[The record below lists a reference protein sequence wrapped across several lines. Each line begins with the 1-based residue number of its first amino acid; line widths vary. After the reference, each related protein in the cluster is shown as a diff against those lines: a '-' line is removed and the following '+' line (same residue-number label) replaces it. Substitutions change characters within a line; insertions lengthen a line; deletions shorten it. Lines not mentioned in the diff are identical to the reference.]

1 MTWAG
6 ERRLQYIG
14 GIALFAVLVS
24 GGVYWK
30 YFKKT
35 PTCSDNIQNGTETG
49 VDCGGICVRYC
60 KNEIT
65 NPKVRWQLPFVVTPT
80 STTAVAYIEH
90 GFAGVSARTVNYKF
104 DVYDADGSIIAT
116 RTGSTFVGT
125 VGKSAIVEP
134 LIQVDGSKVAQVR
147 FSFVGDTIW
156 EKTDP
161 DVSTFV
167 IKTDI
172 TRAEAFEAGTRVR
185 ALLENK
191 TDTTFTNMPVVVLLH
206 NDDDNT
212 IAASTKIVDSLPAN
226 QNKEIVFTWPDTT
239 LVKKINRIEVLPR
252 INPFTLPQK

>member
-14 GIALFAVLVS
+14 GIALFVVLVS

-104 DVYDADGSIIAT
+104 DVYDADGSVIAT
-116 RTGSTFVGT
+116 RAGSTFVGT

-147 FSFVGDTIW
+147 FSFLGDIVW

-161 DVSTFV
+161 TISTFV

-172 TRAEAFEAGTRVR
+172 TRAENFEAGTRVR

-191 TDTTFTNMPVVVLLH
+191 TDTTFTNIPVSVILYDT
-206 NDDDNT
+206 NENA
-212 IAASTKIVDSLPAN
+212 IAASVATLDILGAK

-239 LVKKINRIEVLPR
+239 LLKKINRIEVLPR
-252 INPFTLPQK
+252 INPFTLSQK